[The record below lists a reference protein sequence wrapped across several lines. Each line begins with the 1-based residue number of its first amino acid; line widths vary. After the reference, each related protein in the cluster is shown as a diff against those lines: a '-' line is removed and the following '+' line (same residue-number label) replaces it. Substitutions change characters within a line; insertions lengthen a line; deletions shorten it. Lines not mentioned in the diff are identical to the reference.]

1 MKERFEAGEGKWR
14 KDFTSWFHKW
24 LHIYLFVSLIHIG
37 TQLIFKDEDIGEAVT
52 HALSSSEVLTDMHTT
67 ALQLLVAATT
77 VLDSAVFL
85 QAALGY
91 QVRIYPWPSKTIW
104 QLIDQIKRFYICHI

>member
-1 MKERFEAGEGKWR
+1 MLR
-14 KDFTSWFHKW
+14 
-24 LHIYLFVSLIHIG
+24 IYLFVSLIHIG

-52 HALSSSEVLTDMHTT
+52 HALSSSEVLTDMHTI

-91 QVRIYPWPSKTIW
+91 QVRIYPRPSKTVW
-104 QLIDQIKRFYICHI
+104 KLIDYIIRFVINYM